1 MKSHS
6 IKEHLENANI
16 SIGLGI
22 ILNVAFVIVEVVFGI
37 FSDSLALL
45 ADAGHNAGDV
55 LGLLLAFGAN
65 LLLRR
70 KPDPEHTYG
79 WRGATIIAA
88 LLNAVILLGAVGGI
102 SYQAISRLGEE
113 IEVASFTVIWVAGI
127 GTIINM
133 LTALLFVRNQEKDLN
148 IRGAFLHMAAD
159 AGVSAGV
166 VFSGIVIRLT
176 GYYWLDPV
184 VSLVIAAVILW
195 STWGLM
201 RDAIHLAISG
211 VPRKINIKQV
221 LEKITAFDS
230 VQGVHDLHVWGLS
243 TTEMALT
250 AHVEVLPRAEED
262 LLTEIVRELKKS
274 FEIDHITLQ
283 FEQQKLDTCHEEY

>member
-1 MKSHS
+1 MKSHT
-6 IKEHLENANI
+6 IKEHLENANFT
-16 SIGLGI
+16 IGLGI
-22 ILNVAFVIVEVVFGI
+22 ILNVAFVVVEVVFGI

-55 LGLLLAFGAN
+55 LGLMLAFGAN

-102 SYQAISRLGEE
+102 SYQAISRLGQK
-113 IEVASFTVIWVAGI
+113 IEVASLTVIWVAGI
-127 GTIINM
+127 GTIINL
-133 LTALLFVRNQEKDLN
+133 LTTLLFVRKKESDLN

-166 VFSGIVIRLT
+166 VLSGIIIRFT
-176 GYYWLDPV
+176 GYFWLDPII
-184 VSLVIAAVILW
+184 SLVIAAVILW

-201 RDAIHLAISG
+201 RDAIHLAMSG
-211 VPRKINIKQV
+211 VPRNLDIGQV
-221 LEKITAFDS
+221 SEKITAFDS

-243 TTEMALT
+243 TTEIALT
-250 AHVEVLPRAEED
+250 AHVEVLPLTKDD
-262 LLTEIVRELKKS
+262 LLTKIVKELKNS
-274 FEIDHITLQ
+274 FEIDHVTLQ
-283 FEQQKLDTCHEEY
+283 FEQQKLDICHEEY